1 MQRRARMGVTAALA
15 ALAVGLSG
23 CTGGSDGDDGS
34 TDGKSGD
41 GSQSS
46 PAKPGTHASLPE
58 PCGAVSEDTLKDLL
72 VAGAEGETKQPTPE
86 GTAAVTYDIERR
98 VGCQWKSTSTLG
110 SHHLAIDLERVVS
123 YDSTVSDDD
132 RAAELYDAKAR
143 KDDIPSEA
151 PEVPEPEES
160 EEPGDDEGADGE
172 DSGDAEDKDEDKDAD
187 GEQDGTEPQPETSAG
202 DSEKTPSGSQD
213 PTPPGD
219 ESADPSSPSPDPAL
233 APRPLEGIGDVAYLN
248 DELVTADS
256 GLHRDIT
263 LVFRAGNVIVT
274 VEYDQWSTDKRLT
287 PGSEELQEK
296 AQKLAK
302 QLVEQLG
309 S

>member
-1 MQRRARMGVTAALA
+1 MQRRARVGATAALA
-15 ALAVGLSG
+15 ALAVSLSG
-23 CTGGSDGDDGS
+23 CTGGSDDDGS
-34 TDGKSGD
+34 SDGKSG
-41 GSQSS
+41 GSSQSS

-58 PCGAVSEDTLKDLL
+58 PCGSVSEDALKELL
-72 VAGAEGETKQPTPE
+72 VASPEGATKQPLPE
-86 GTAAVTYDIERR
+86 GTAALTYDIERR

-151 PEVPEPEES
+151 PEVPEPEED
-160 EEPGDDEGADGE
+160 EESGDDDT
-172 DSGDAEDKDEDKDAD
+172 DEDTGDEEDAD
-187 GEQDGTEPQPETSAG
+187 GEQDDTEPRPGTSA
-202 DSEKTPSGSQD
+202 DSAKTPSGDQD
-213 PTPPGD
+213 PAPSGD
-219 ESADPSSPSPDPAL
+219 DSAAPSSPSPDPAL

-248 DELVTADS
+248 DELVTTDS